1 MTSYRTKLIILL
13 TGILIV
19 TFFVYKGGLNGGF
32 IFDDYNN
39 LNKLNGFQNEITLE
53 KLQRYVGESG
63 SGPLKRPISIFS
75 FLVDAQEWP
84 TEAYSFKRTNLIIHL
99 INGGLLYFL
108 LVILFRYKGFSV
120 NKRLYIAG
128 FSAFMWMAHP
138 FLVSTTL
145 YVVQRM
151 AMLPLMFMLLGFV
164 IYLIA
169 RRRYHISDGA
179 KGYILMFVAVYVMTF
194 LAVLSKENGVVFI
207 WLVALFEVFIIQRY
221 LHFRPL
227 PKTMSFWLLK
237 LPSFALL
244 VIFIIQ
250 IPGFIIGYDVREYNM
265 EERLMTQ
272 SRAVSK
278 YIYHLFLPGYFTE
291 GVFTDGFKYSTSI
304 IKPLSTLFGL
314 IFVVGLLVIAWIKR
328 KKWIWFSF
336 AVFFFFI
343 AQILESTV
351 VPLELYYEHR
361 VYIASLFLPLLL
373 VLMIIKLSNQ
383 SKVVFI
389 IPLLLSFLLAGMT
402 YMRSDIWSNNLQL
415 HELTMNKF
423 PESVRARVSTASI
436 YEQAGLMG
444 DAISILDRGRDIHN
458 NLELEFNRVALYCHL
473 EMIEYRHVNEV
484 SELIEN
490 IPFVK
495 NDQRP
500 FINLIRIISANQ
512 CLGEDS
518 LKAVKSIAESGKNN
532 PNSNKNYLK
541 SLLLFIQADVARKQ
555 GFYDQAEHLYIESF
569 ELSQTEYRSMNTAI
583 MGFVSDKQFNHAERI
598 LDYERQIYQK
608 EYKYKYDWLK
618 YGEMIEGFQELIRV
632 NKNAEKTDNNNTGKE

>member
-1 MTSYRTKLIILL
+1 MISFRTKLIILL
-13 TGILIV
+13 TGILIA
-19 TFFVYKGGLNGGF
+19 TFFAYKGGLNGGF

-53 KLQRYVGESG
+53 KLQRFVGESD

-75 FLVDAQEWP
+75 FLFDAQDWP

-99 INGGLLYFL
+99 INGGLLYLL
-108 LVILFRYKGFSV
+108 LVILFKYKDFNV

-138 FLVSTTL
+138 FFVSTTL
-145 YVVQRM
+145 YVIQRM
-151 AMLPLMFMLLGFV
+151 AMLPLMFMLMGFI

-169 RRRYHISDGA
+169 RRKYHYTQGKKGCLLLFISV
-179 KGYILMFVAVYVMTF
+179 YLMTL
-194 LAVLSKENGVVFI
+194 LAVLSKENGIVYI

-221 LHFRPL
+221 LHFKPMS
-227 PKTMSFWLLK
+227 KTISLWLLK
-237 LPSFALL
+237 LPCFALL
-244 VIFIIQ
+244 AIFVIQ
-250 IPGFIIGYDVREYNM
+250 IPGFINGYDVREYNM
-265 EERLMTQ
+265 LERLMTQ
-272 SRAVSK
+272 GRAVSK
-278 YIYHLFLPGYFTE
+278 YIYHLILPGYFTE
-291 GVFTDGFKYSTSI
+291 GVFTDGFKHSTSLV
-304 IKPLSTLFGL
+304 KPISTLFSL
-314 IFVVGLLVIAWIKR
+314 IFVLSLLVVAWYKR
-328 KKWIWFSF
+328 KTWVWFSF
-336 AVFFFFI
+336 VVFFFFI
-343 AQILESTV
+343 AQILESSI

-361 VYIASLFLPLLL
+361 VYIASLFLPVLL
-373 VLMIIKLSNQ
+373 VLIIIKLSNQ

-389 IPLLLSFLLAGMT
+389 IPLLLSLLLAGMT

-436 YEQAGLMG
+436 YEQSGLMG
-444 DAISILDRGRDIHN
+444 DAISILDRGVELHD

-473 EMIEYRHVNEV
+473 EIIDYKHVEEV
-484 SELIEN
+484 SDLIKR